1 MASASGCVF
10 AVARWSGE
18 RIERLQPRE
27 SLRESERQE
36 REEPPL
42 GAPEQERRRR
52 SCAGSADVAE
62 YVLRVDFWKAA
73 FREVFYCFC
82 VVEKVVIRVCLRLSI
97 SLISAFVLSAGSF
110 LFDAS
115 DAFGADPFDLSKWT
129 DSSSREA
136 GARQT
141 LTIGGAEYGFRWI
154 PAGEF
159 EMGSPKSEEGR
170 YADERL
176 HHVKLTKGFWT
187 SETETTQALYREIM
201 GTNPSENKSDELPVE
216 CVSWDDAVKFCEE
229 LTKRLPSGMTAT
241 LPTEA
246 QWEYACRA
254 GTKTAFCYGESV
266 DSDKVNYHSSGAK
279 AVKSRPP
286 NPWGLYDMH
295 GNVWEWTL
303 DCYAADY
310 PSGTATNPTGPKSA
324 SYRAARGGCWKCGL
338 ARDCRSAQ
346 RGRYYPFFRFDFLG
360 FRFVITC
367 D

>member
-1 MASASGCVF
+1 MVKRHWKAGALLIASFVL
-10 AVARWSGE
+10 AVASILCATPGALGQSSGDLSRWSE
-18 RIERLQPRE
+18 
-27 SLRESERQE
+27 
-36 REEPPL
+36 
-42 GAPEQERRRR
+42 
-52 SCAGSADVAE
+52 
-62 YVLRVDFWKAA
+62 
-73 FREVFYCFC
+73 
-82 VVEKVVIRVCLRLSI
+82 
-97 SLISAFVLSAGSF
+97 
-110 LFDAS
+110 
-115 DAFGADPFDLSKWT
+115 
-129 DSSSREA
+129 SSSRKA
-136 GARQT
+136 GTRQT
-141 LTIGGAEYGFRWI
+141 LKIGEIEIGLVWI

-159 EMGSPKSEEGR
+159 EMGSPTTEGGR
-170 YADERL
+170 YDDEKL

-187 SETETTQALYREIM
+187 SETETTQALYKEVM

-266 DSDKVNYHSSGAK
+266 DSDKMNYHSSGAK
-279 AVKSRPP
+279 AVKSCPP

-295 GNVWEWTL
+295 GNVWEWTS
-303 DCYAADY
+303 DYFGDY
-310 PSGTATNPTGPKSA
+310 PTGTAIDPTGPNSG